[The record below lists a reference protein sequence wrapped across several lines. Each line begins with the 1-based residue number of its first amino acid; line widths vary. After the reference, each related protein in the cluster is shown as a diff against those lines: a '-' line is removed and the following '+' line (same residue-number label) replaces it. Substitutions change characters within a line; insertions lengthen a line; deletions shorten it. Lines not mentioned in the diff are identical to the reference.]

1 MNPLH
6 RALKLLVFGTV
17 FAPLFVSAQE
27 EAVNVYSAR
36 HYDTDVALFDTF
48 TEETGITVNL
58 IEGDADELIERIRSE
73 GANSPADV
81 LITTDA
87 GRLWR
92 AEEDGLLQS
101 VDSAALTEA
110 VPENLRQPDGEW
122 FGLTKRA
129 RVIVY
134 NKDTVDPA
142 ELSTYE
148 SLADP
153 KWRGRVCVRS
163 SSNVYNQSL
172 LAAIVAADGA
182 EAAEAWATGLVEN
195 FARPPQGGDTDQ
207 IEAVAA
213 GECDVAIVNHYYY
226 ARLVAD
232 AGPEADDAVSEDQT
246 EIAERVGLF
255 FPNQAGRGTHVNISG
270 AAVLQNAPHPEA
282 AVRFL
287 EFLVTEE
294 AQDIFAEGNFEYPV
308 VAGVP
313 VAAVVQGFGDFQEDT
328 LNVAVLG
335 ENNPEAVR
343 IMDRAGWR

>member
-1 MNPLH
+1 MNLF
-6 RALKLLVFGTV
+6 RLALFLT
-17 FAPLFVSAQE
+17 FVSGLAFAQNE
-27 EAVNVYSAR
+27 TVNVYSAR
-36 HYDTDVALFDTF
+36 TYDTDVELFDTF
-48 TEETGITVNL
+48 TQETGIKVNL

-92 AEEDGLLQS
+92 AEEDGLLKS
-101 VDSAALTEA
+101 VDSAALTDA
-110 VPENLRQPDGEW
+110 IPENLRQPQGEW

-134 NKDTVDPA
+134 NKETVDPA

-148 SLADP
+148 DLADE
-153 KWRGRVCVRS
+153 KWRGKLCVRS

-172 LAAIVAADGA
+172 LASIIEADGA
-182 EAAEAWATGLVEN
+182 DAAETWAEGLVAN

-226 ARLVAD
+226 ARMVAD
-232 AGPEADDAVSEDQT
+232 AGPEDDDDPVSENQA
-246 EIAERVGLF
+246 EIAGRVGLF
-255 FPNQAGRGTHVNISG
+255 FPNQDNRGTHVNISG
-270 AAVLQNAPHPEA
+270 AAVLVNAPHPDN

-287 EFLVTEE
+287 EFLVTSE
-294 AQDIFAEGNFEYPV
+294 AQNIFAEGNFEYPV
-308 VAGVP
+308 VPGVE
-313 VAAVVQGFGDFQEDT
+313 VAPVVQGFGSFKEDT

-335 ENNPEAVR
+335 ANNPEAVR
-343 IMDRAGWR
+343 IMDRAGWQ

>member
-1 MNPLH
+1 MNLLRPVFLLI
-6 RALKLLVFGTV
+6 ALAAA
-17 FAPLFVSAQE
+17 FASAQTE
-27 EAVNVYSAR
+27 TVNVYSAR
-36 HYDTDVALFDTF
+36 HYDTDIELFNTF
-48 TEETGITVNL
+48 TEETGIEVNL

-92 AEEDGLLQS
+92 AEEEGLLKS
-101 VDSAALTEA
+101 VDSQVLADAI
-110 VPENLRQPDGEW
+110 PENLRQPEGQW

-129 RVIVY
+129 RVIAY
-134 NKDTVDPA
+134 NKETVDPA
-142 ELSTYE
+142 ELSSYE
-148 SLADP
+148 DLADP

-172 LAAIVAADGA
+172 LASIIEADGA
-182 EAAEAWATGLVEN
+182 DAAEAWATGLVEN

-207 IEAVAA
+207 IKAVAA

-232 AGPEADDAVSEDQT
+232 AGPQDSASEDGADITQS
-246 EIAERVGLF
+246 VGLF
-255 FPNQAGRGTHVNISG
+255 FPNQDDRGTHVNISG
-270 AAVLQNAPHPEA
+270 AAVLENAPHPDN

-287 EFLVTEE
+287 EFLVRSE
-294 AQDIFAEGNFEYPV
+294 AQNIFAEGNFEYPV
-308 VAGVP
+308 VEGVA
-313 VAAVVQGFGDFQEDT
+313 VAPIVQAFGDFTEDT

-343 IMDRAGWR
+343 IMDRAGWQ